1 MCVPDLDNQ
10 VYFFN
15 HYFQHNVLKHFSQN
29 GKTNDLTFI
38 WMQKFPNW
46 NYDWLRYYRQWGIHD
61 QSEMTHH
68 RKHRG

>member
-38 WMQKFPNW
+38 
-46 NYDWLRYYRQWGIHD
+46 
-61 QSEMTHH
+61 
-68 RKHRG
+68 

>member
-1 MCVPDLDNQ
+1 MFYKKKNKKKKYAQNKCKLMCVPDLDNQ

-38 WMQKFPNW
+38 
-46 NYDWLRYYRQWGIHD
+46 
-61 QSEMTHH
+61 
-68 RKHRG
+68 